1 MNYLPSK
8 DADVSSW
15 GSNFSTLIAADPA
28 RYGMYPA
35 EAATLSS
42 AFSTFEQAL
51 QTATDPSTRTSV
63 SITLKEG
70 AKAAFVNLARTLAMI
85 IKANQG
91 VSDEDKVALGLNLPD
106 LVPTPI
112 PRPSTVPLLS
122 VIAATPGEHT
132 IRYADQNTPA
142 SRAKPFGVVQLV
154 LFAAVETDSTDDF
167 TKARFVGA
175 FTKQPLA
182 VSYDSVQAGKVATYW
197 GQWNTRTGLLGPL
210 SAPAAFTIA
219 F

>member
-1 MNYLPSK
+1 MPYLPSR
-8 DADVSSW
+8 DAEISDW
-15 GSNFSTLIAADPA
+15 GNNFSSLISADPA
-28 RYGMYPA
+28 RYGLYGA
-35 EAATLSS
+35 EAGTL
-42 AFSTFEQAL
+42 AGLLDAFEQVL
-51 QTATDPSTRTSV
+51 QAAVNPSTRTAV
-63 SITLKEG
+63 TIAQKDG
-70 AKAAFVNLARTLAMI
+70 AKVAFISYARSQAMI

-106 LVPTPI
+106 PARSPI

-132 IRYADQNTPA
+132 VRYADQNTPA

-154 LFAAVETDSTDDF
+154 LFAAVEVASTDDF
-167 TKARFVGA
+167 TKAHFVGA

-182 VSYDSVQAGKVATYW
+182 VAYDAAQAGKVATYW

-210 SAPAAFTIA
+210 SAPVAFTIA